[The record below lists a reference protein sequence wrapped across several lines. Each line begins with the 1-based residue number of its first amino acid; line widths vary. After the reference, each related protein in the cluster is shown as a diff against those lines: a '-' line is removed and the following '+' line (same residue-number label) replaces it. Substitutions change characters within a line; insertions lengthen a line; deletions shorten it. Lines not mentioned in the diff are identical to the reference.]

1 MDNAV
6 FVKIH
11 QPLEKPSW
19 KEGRGVSG
27 KTYLEN
33 LVNEIA
39 NLPSACEWGVVD
51 GT

>member
-1 MDNAV
+1 MDNAM

-11 QPLEKPSW
+11 QPLEKPSTW
-19 KEGRGVSG
+19 KGRGVAG
-27 KTYLEN
+27 RTHLEN
-33 LVNEIA
+33 LINEIA